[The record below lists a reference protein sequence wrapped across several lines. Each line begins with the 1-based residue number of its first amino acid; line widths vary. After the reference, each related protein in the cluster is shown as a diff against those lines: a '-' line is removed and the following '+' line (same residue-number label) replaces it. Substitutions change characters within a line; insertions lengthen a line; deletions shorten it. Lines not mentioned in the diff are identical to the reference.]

1 MTEFFTSNPPSI
13 VDSNRVLYTASP
25 FARSS
30 LFHLQEIG
38 ELKALHQ
45 HQSSRSNLQSFL
57 FFTVVNGSGVL
68 NYEGQEYKLKQS
80 DCVFIDCEKSY
91 THQTDENDL
100 WTLRWIH
107 FYGQTLPSIYQK
119 YCERGG
125 RPVFRP
131 STNDNLK
138 AIIEEHDA
146 LMKTAKSDD
155 YMRDMLINQH
165 LSVLLTL
172 IMSESWHPEDKE
184 EMPKKRS
191 VLLPIKEYLDSN
203 YALKISLDD
212 LADKFFINKYYLSKS
227 FKEQYGVSVNN
238 YLLSVRITKAK
249 QLLRFSDKPIE
260 QIGLECGLGQA
271 HYFSSKFKEIEG
283 VPPSVYREQW

>member
-1 MTEFFTSNPPSI
+1 
-13 VDSNRVLYTASP
+13 
-25 FARSS
+25 
-30 LFHLQEIG
+30 
-38 ELKALHQ
+38 Q
-45 HQSSRSNLQSFL
+45 HKSSRSDLQSFL
-57 FFTVVNGSGVL
+57 FFTVISGSGVL
-68 NYEGQEYKLKQS
+68 IYEGQEYKLRQS
-80 DCVFIDCEKSY
+80 DCVFIYCDKPY
-91 THQTDENDL
+91 IHQTDENDL

-107 FYGQTLPSIYQK
+107 FYGPALPSIYRK

-131 STNDNLK
+131 SMDDK
-138 AIIEEHDA
+138 FQAITGIHDD
-146 LMKTAKSDD
+146 LMAIAKSDD

-165 LSVLLTL
+165 LSALLTI
-172 IMSESWHPEDKE
+172 IMSESWHPEDQE

-203 YALKISLDD
+203 YALKITLDD
-212 LADKFFINKYYLSKS
+212 LAERFFINKYYLAKS

-249 QLLRFSDKPIE
+249 QLLRFSDKSIE

-283 VPPSVYREQW
+283 VPPSIYREQW

>member
-1 MTEFFTSNPPSI
+1 MTELFTSNPPSI

-57 FFTVVNGSGVL
+57 FFVVVSGSGVL
-68 NYEGQEYKLKQS
+68 SYEGHKYELKQS
-80 DCVFIDCEKSY
+80 DCVFIDCEKPY
-91 THQTDENDL
+91 IHQTDENEL

-107 FYGQTLPSIYQK
+107 FYGPVLPSIYQK

-125 RPVFRP
+125 RPVFR
-131 STNDNLK
+131 SSNDDKLK
-138 AIIEEHDA
+138 AIMEEHYV
-146 LMKTAKSDD
+146 LMETAKSDD

-165 LSVLLTL
+165 LSALLTL
-172 IMSESWHPEDKE
+172 IMSESWHPEDQE

-191 VLLPIKEYLDSN
+191 VLLSVKEYLDSN

-212 LADKFFINKYYLSKS
+212 LAEKFFINKYYLSKS

-249 QLLRFSDKPIE
+249 QLLRFSDKSIE

-271 HYFSSKFKEIEG
+271 HYFSSKFREIEG

>member
-1 MTEFFTSNPPSI
+1 MTDLFSSNPASI

-25 FARSS
+25 FARST

-45 HQSSRSNLQSFL
+45 HRSSRSNLQSFL
-57 FFTVVNGSGVL
+57 FFTVVSGSGVL
-68 NYEGQEYKLKQS
+68 NYEGQKYELKQS
-80 DCVFIDCEKSY
+80 DCVFIDCGKPY
-91 THQTDENDL
+91 IHQTDENNL

-107 FYGQTLPSIYQK
+107 LYGPALPSIYRK

-125 RPVFRP
+125 RTVFQP
-131 STNDNLK
+131 STNAKLQAFMEVHNT
-138 AIIEEHDA
+138 
-146 LMKTAKSDD
+146 LMTTAKSDD

-165 LSVLLTL
+165 LSALLTL
-172 IMSESWHPEDKE
+172 IMSESWHPEDQE
-184 EMPKKRS
+184 DMPKKRMM
-191 VLLPIKEYLDSN
+191 LLPIKEYLDSN
-203 YALKISLDD
+203 YNLKITLDD
-212 LADKFFINKYYLSKS
+212 LAEKYFINKYYLSKS

-249 QLLRFSDKPIE
+249 QLLRFSNKPIE